1 MSTTIRT
8 SLIPGV
14 PTLEVEMTLNRVA
27 AFLIL
32 ASVGYY
38 SKNKRIQDACLQLH
52 NEATVL
58 LVAFSGSVSATATTS
73 VLGCTW
79 YPRAQFVP
87 ILPPPMTPTRYT
99 GLSVIMSPFFFRHGL
114 SKQPFVRTTGFSSPC
129 RVFQV
134 E

>member
-58 LVAFSGSVSATATTS
+58 LDAFSGSVSANE
-73 VLGCTW
+73 
-79 YPRAQFVP
+79 P
-87 ILPPPMTPTRYT
+87 ILIKPVTDGKTRERLEAIFEMWR
-99 GLSVIMSPFFFRHGL
+99 GLIELGHTMAP
-114 SKQPFVRTTGFSSPC
+114 RTLAAL
-129 RVFQV
+129 V
-134 E
+134 ELEAFAAQLDAEEGHAVNGAN